1 MTFWAQSKK
10 QCMVKISYW
19 NTINFKIN
27 TGKPCIRNSYK
38 FNNTGLS
45 KVANLNN
52 WAGQDFSLK
61 RYSIIKFRIS
71 ICCVF
76 NDSNLDNPCEFLSAF
91 ETSGTCPTQLTSHG
105 LPCTCPFNPSA
116 INLPPSVFHVRHL
129 DPAWLNLVIVSIR
142 FT

>member
-71 ICCVF
+71 ICCVLMTVTWTTHVSF
-76 NDSNLDNPCEFLSAF
+76 C
-91 ETSGTCPTQLTSHG
+91 QLLKHRGPAQHSWHHTVSPARVR
-105 LPCTCPFNPSA
+105 LIP
-116 INLPPSVFHVRHL
+116 PPSTYPRL
-129 DPAWLNLVIVSIR
+129 SSTWDTSIQPG
-142 FT
+142 